1 MQKTKAIVALIVAS
15 ILLVA
20 VAGIAISQLVSA
32 QTQSTS
38 NGTTQIPQCPVSA
51 YGSPQ
56 QGYYPNEQPYN
67 APCRDGFR
75 MGMCARFG

>member
-15 ILLVA
+15 VLLVA
-20 VAGIAISQLVSA
+20 VAGIAISQFVSA

-38 NGTTQIPQCPVSA
+38 NGTTQITQGPVCT

-67 APCRDGFR
+67 APYGYGFKI
-75 MGMCARFG
+75 GMCARFW

>member
-15 ILLVA
+15 VLLVA
-20 VAGIAISQLVSA
+20 VAGIAISQVVSA

-38 NGTTQIPQCPVSA
+38 KGTTQIPQGPVSD

-56 QGYYPNEQPYN
+56 QGY
-67 APCRDGFR
+67 
-75 MGMCARFG
+75 